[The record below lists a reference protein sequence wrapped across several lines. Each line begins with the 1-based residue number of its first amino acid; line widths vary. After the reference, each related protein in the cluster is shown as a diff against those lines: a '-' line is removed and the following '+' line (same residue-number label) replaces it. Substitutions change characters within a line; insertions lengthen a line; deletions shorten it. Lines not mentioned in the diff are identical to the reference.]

1 MINSNPLD
9 EIARPNSVKKN
20 KRIRALTLEEEKAF
34 VKAANA
40 DSKEPF
46 RTMLLLSAFTGMRMG
61 EVAALKPDDLLLNYT
76 VINVCKTVTRDGNY
90 KTKVSERTKTY
101 AGLRMLKTS
110 PQVQQLLRSYC
121 NNNFKE
127 NKHGLLFVDKNNTII
142 RSNQVNAYYKRLI
155 ERYAVAP
162 VDECNQHQLRHT
174 YATRCIESGMPA
186 KVLQH
191 QLGHTDISTTLNT
204 YCDVF
209 DSYADSYIESVQKY
223 LDSND
228 IAI

>member
-20 KRIRALTLEEEKAF
+20 KKIRALTLEEEKAF

-110 PQVQQLLRSYC
+110 LKCSSCCAVIVIIISKKTSTGCFLLIR
-121 NNNFKE
+121 
-127 NKHGLLFVDKNNTII
+127 TI
-142 RSNQVNAYYKRLI
+142 R
-155 ERYAVAP
+155 
-162 VDECNQHQLRHT
+162 
-174 YATRCIESGMPA
+174 
-186 KVLQH
+186 
-191 QLGHTDISTTLNT
+191 
-204 YCDVF
+204 
-209 DSYADSYIESVQKY
+209 
-223 LDSND
+223 
-228 IAI
+228 